1 LVKKKGGENTKKNY
15 LEGCVINMPHIIKV
29 AALTGGKYDPSARFR
44 VRQLIPALLQEGII
58 MDEFIPVISKYPPLQ
73 KWLRPLWAIGALTA
87 RIPGVIATHRY
98 DVIFLQRELISTLV
112 TLEPMTKRPRVL
124 DVDDAIFL
132 HRGGKFAERLAQK
145 VELIICG
152 NDFIAE
158 RFSEWN
164 KNIAVIPTVVDSHR
178 YIPGKGNCTSN
189 SKQVIGWIGISRN
202 FNYLYKIESALERVI
217 KARPEVILKI
227 ISDRRPKFK
236 GKLSGK
242 FKYVKWSPKTEIA
255 DIQSITIGIM
265 PLDNTDWEKGKCS
278 FKMLQYMSC
287 NIPVVVSPV
296 GMNAQILNESKVGF
310 GVNTLEEWTDA
321 LIYLLDSSEKR
332 KKMGFNGR
340 KLVEEKYSIDAIMV
354 KLSSYLKIVGSV

>member
-1 LVKKKGGENTKKNY
+1 
-15 LEGCVINMPHIIKV
+15 MSQIIKV
-29 AALTGGKYDPSARFR
+29 AALTAGKHDPSARFR

-58 MDEFIPVISKYPPLQ
+58 MDEFIPVISKYPPSQ
-73 KWLRPLWAIGALTA
+73 IWLRPLWAVGALAA

-98 DVIFLQRELISTLV
+98 DVIFLQRELISTLI

-132 HRGGKFAERLAQK
+132 HRGGKFAEYLAQK

-152 NDFIAE
+152 NDFIAD

-178 YIPGKGNCTSN
+178 YIAGKENCTSN
-189 SKQVIGWIGISRN
+189 SKQVIGWIGTSRN
-202 FNYLYKIESALERVI
+202 FSYLYKIESALERVT
-217 KARPEVILKI
+217 KARPEAILKI
-227 ISDRRPKFK
+227 ISDRRPRFK

-242 FKYVKWSPKTEIA
+242 FKYVEWSPKTEIT
-255 DIQSITIGIM
+255 DIQSMTIGIM

-296 GMNAQILNESKVGF
+296 GMNAQILKESRVGF

-321 LIYLLDSSEKR
+321 LICLLDSSEKR

-340 KLVEEKYSIDAIMV
+340 KLVEAKYSIDAIRA
-354 KLSSYLKIVGSV
+354 KLSSYLKLVVSI

>member
-1 LVKKKGGENTKKNY
+1 
-15 LEGCVINMPHIIKV
+15 MSHIIKV

-58 MDEFIPVISKYPPLQ
+58 MNEFIPVISKYPPSQ
-73 KWLRPLWAIGALTA
+73 KWLRPLWVVGALTA
-87 RIPGVIATHRY
+87 RIPGVVATHRY

-112 TLEPMTKRPRVL
+112 TLELMTKGPRIL

-132 HRGGKFAERLAQK
+132 HRGGKFAKYLAQK
-145 VELIICG
+145 VELVICG
-152 NDFIAE
+152 NDFIAD
-158 RFSEWN
+158 RFSKWN

-178 YIPGKGNCTSN
+178 YIPRKEDYASN

-217 KARPEVILKI
+217 NARPEVILKI
-227 ISDRRPKFK
+227 ISDQRPKFK
-236 GKLSGK
+236 GKLNGK
-242 FKYVKWSPKTEIA
+242 FKYVKWSPKTEIT
-255 DIQSITIGIM
+255 DIQSMAIGIM

-321 LIYLLDSSEKR
+321 LIDLLDSPEKR
-332 KKMGFNGR
+332 KQMGFNGR
-340 KLVEEKYSIDAIMV
+340 KLLEAKYSIDAIIT
-354 KLSSYLKIVGSV
+354 KLSSYLKMVVSV